1 MAKGCK
7 ICHALT
13 LELDSTGRCASCAA
27 VLEAQTRK
35 VSYGNLMAAKH
46 RQEPEKPI
54 RVRESVELEFEELP
68 AIRPCA
74 CCGKLFQ
81 PSNLRCKYC
90 GPECRNVVKQEQ
102 AKESARKKKGQ
113 IVPRYCPVCGKEFPQ
128 EMDIRQIA
136 CPGECTRLYRKRKT
150 IERLAAKERERENG

>member
-7 ICHALT
+7 ICHATT
-13 LELDSTGRCASCAA
+13 LELDATGRCLGCATAKAATDAGTTYGKFVSAQRIQRPVRA
-27 VLEAQTRK
+27 VQAPK
-35 VSYGNLMAAKH
+35 A
-46 RQEPEKPI
+46 
-54 RVRESVELEFEELP
+54 VELEFEEMP

-90 GPECRNVVKQEQ
+90 GPECRDIVRQEQ

-113 IVPRYCPVCGKEFPQ
+113 IVPRYCPVCGKEFPK

-136 CPGECTRLYRKRKT
+136 CPGECTRLYRKKKT
-150 IERLAAKERERENG
+150 IERLAAKEREHGNG